1 MILDN
6 LNSNPKVYEWI
17 EQNTSAGNLDIVT
30 GYFTIGAL
38 NFISETTNSKV
49 EKYRF
54 IIGDIVSSS
63 DQKIASLD
71 LLNETLD
78 ESTAWKLRQWAL
90 TASDFLKQNK
100 VECKTLEPNFCHAKL
115 YLLSGLKN
123 PMHEY
128 YITGSS
134 NLTDAGIGKTQNQ
147 NVELNIAGTG
157 TESTYRELKEWF
169 SGIHGNNESNG
180 LWNSDKAHKEKE
192 IIDEN
197 GKKKT
202 VDFKKYLISEISKIF
217 VNYEPIQ
224 IYQKIL
230 LELFEVNADVDFEK
244 ELAKLRDTAIGKA
257 LFSYQENGV
266 STILKKLDKYDGAI
280 LADAVGLGKT
290 WTTLGIIKHYQKKG
304 RKTVVICPKKLE
316 QNWIQYQANKGSI
329 FEADNFIYN
338 VYSHS
343 DLTEN
348 IATRGIVN
356 LDVLLNEEPK
366 LIVIDESHNLRNN
379 KSIRYKVLMEEVL
392 QKSRGDIKILLLS
405 ATPINNNFNDLRNQF
420 NLLTKGNDTGFE
432 ESLGVRHIDYTFKQ
446 VQSSFKKWSK
456 DEKKQNLSSFY
467 AQIKDNDCF
476 QLIQELVV
484 ARTRKVIKERY
495 LADIHFPNHNKPI
508 NLFKTPLEFGDFES
522 FDDLMEKLK
531 LNLSAY
537 QPTKYTLTKA
547 ELKKRADDKKAA
559 KEKKNKDNIELVI
572 ATKDE
577 VQREQFLVK
586 MMQIL
591 MLKRLESSWLSF
603 KSTIEKILAHHEN
616 ALKVIKDYKDTKK
629 EHIISQD
636 IDGVIDDNS
645 ELFAEYTLSKNE
657 VKISEI
663 DKKGRLDDFRKD
675 ILKDKENLQL
685 VLGNIKT
692 FEDKFNLN
700 SDEDIK
706 LLELKKII
714 SEKHKSENNK
724 LIIFTAYKDTAE
736 YLFKQLKSIGIN
748 KIGLVYGDTAIHS
761 EKEENLKIQQ
771 LLLHFAPYTKLYLE
785 KRWLSFGKEKSL
797 ENYPEWKEWIAQNDS
812 NNAAI
817 LDAQLD
823 ILITTDVLSE
833 GQNLQDADMVV
844 NYDIHWNPVR
854 AIQRLGRIDRIGS
867 PNPSIQCVNFWPTPT
882 IDAYINLKSRVER
895 RMATMQLVG
904 SEVIEDFTDEFREI
918 ATNPVEEIQTENL
931 LKQMQNTM
939 EDLDGEDSFGF
950 DDFSLDGYQ
959 YQLQQ
964 FFDTQKKE
972 ITDLP
977 RGIYSGVTLEGNH
990 IIPKGM
996 IALLGVLPRGYDKY
1010 SQYEL
1015 LFFDEKGELI
1025 SENKHAVLQKMTQVK
1040 DMNRSVDARIDACD
1054 LEAIAP
1060 YQSMVSQW
1068 IKEKNNQKIE
1078 TEDGVIELAG
1088 ELQLN
1093 ALSALQKGNTQV
1105 INQVRDNKNLS
1116 KKDYHLVAW
1125 LIIN

>member
-6 LNSNPKVYEWI
+6 LNNNPKVYEWI
-17 EQNTSAGNLDIVT
+17 ELNTIAGNLDIVT

-78 ESTAWKLRQWAL
+78 ESTAWKLRHWAIK
-90 TASDFLKQNK
+90 AKEFLKQNK

-134 NLTDAGIGKTQNQ
+134 NLTDAGIGKAPNQ
-147 NVELNIAGTG
+147 NIELNIAGTG

-169 SGIHGNNESNG
+169 SGIDGNNESNG
-180 LWNSDKAHKEKE
+180 LWNSDKSHKDKE

-197 GKKKT
+197 GKKKK

-217 VNYEPIQ
+217 KEYLPFQ

-230 LELFEVNADVDFEK
+230 LELFEVNTDIDFER

-290 WTTLGIIKHYQKKG
+290 WTTLGIIKHYQKNG

-316 QNWIQYQANKGSI
+316 QNWTQYQANKGSI
-329 FEADNFIYN
+329 FEADNFVYN

-348 IATRGIVN
+348 IATRGVVQ

-392 QKSRGDIKILLLS
+392 QKSRGDIKVLLLS

-420 NLLTKGNDTGFE
+420 NLLTKGNDAGFA

-456 DEKKQNLSSFY
+456 DEKTQNLSIFY

-495 LADIHFPNHNKPI
+495 LADIHFPVHKKPI
-508 NLFKTPLEFGDFES
+508 NHFKTPLEFGDFES

-547 ELKKRADDKKAA
+547 ELRKRAEDKKAA
-559 KEKKNKDNIELVI
+559 KEKKNKDHIELVI

-577 VQREQFLVK
+577 VQREHFLAK

-591 MLKRLESSWLSF
+591 MLKRLESSWWSF
-603 KSTIEKILAHHEN
+603 KSTVKKILAHHEN
-616 ALKVIKDYKDTKK
+616 ALKVIKEYKDTKK

-636 IDGVIDDNS
+636 IDGVMEDNS
-645 ELFAEYTLSKNE
+645 ELFVEYTLSKNE
-657 VKISEI
+657 VKISDI
-663 DKKGRLDDFRKD
+663 DRKGRLDDFRKD
-675 ILKDKENLQL
+675 ILKDKENLKL
-685 VLGNIKT
+685 IMDNIKT
-692 FEDKFNLN
+692 FEDKFNQN
-700 SDEDIK
+700 SSEDIK

-714 SEKHKSENNK
+714 SEKQKFENNK
-724 LIIFTAYKDTAE
+724 LVIFTTYKDTAE
-736 YLFKQLKSIGIN
+736 YLYKQLSSIGIN
-748 KIGLVYGDTAIHS
+748 KLGLVYGDTAIHS
-761 EKEENLKIQQ
+761 EKGENLRIQQ

-785 KRWLSFGKEKSL
+785 KRWLGYGKEKTK
-797 ENYPEWKEWIAQNDS
+797 ENYEDWQNWLREYDK

-817 LDAQLD
+817 LDYPID

-867 PNPSIQCVNFWPTPT
+867 PNSSIQCVNFWPTPT

-964 FFDTQKKE
+964 FYDTQKKQ

-977 RGIYSGVTLEGNH
+977 RGIYSGVSLGDSKM
-990 IIPKGM
+990 IDKGM
-996 IALLGVLPRGYDKY
+996 IVLLGVLPRVYDKY

-1015 LFFDEKGELI
+1015 LYFNEKGELM
-1025 SENKHAVLQKMTQVK
+1025 SDNKHTVLQKLNQVR
-1040 DMNRSVDARIDACD
+1040 DMDRSVDARIDACD

-1060 YQSMVSQW
+1060 YQTMVSDW
-1068 IKEKNNQKIE
+1068 IKKKNNQKIE
-1078 TEDGVIELAG
+1078 TENGEIELAG
-1088 ELQLN
+1088 EHQLN
-1093 ALSALQKGNTQV
+1093 VLKGLQSGNAKAIDQV
-1105 INQVRDNKNLS
+1105 KDSKNLS

-1125 LIIN
+1125 MIIN